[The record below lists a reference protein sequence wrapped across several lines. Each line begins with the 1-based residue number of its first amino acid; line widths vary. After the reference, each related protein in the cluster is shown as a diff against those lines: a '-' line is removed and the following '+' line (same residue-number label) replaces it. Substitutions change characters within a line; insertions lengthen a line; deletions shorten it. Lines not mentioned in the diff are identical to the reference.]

1 MTNGKRTIDNPN
13 IVGTDQSINSFEL
26 YILSTKKE
34 YQEQSKKH
42 RRLCIWSVFSCCA
55 ISGTTVIAA
64 TRSIDAVTT
73 AKVFKPSPFDRH
85 TMNVMSIGI
94 SSNPAIMT
102 PVL

>member
-26 YILSTKKE
+26 YILSTKRISK
-34 YQEQSKKH
+34 QSKTPQIMH
-42 RRLCIWSVFSCCA
+42 LVSFFCCA

-64 TRSIDAVTT
+64 TRSIEAVTT
-73 AKVFKPSPFDRH
+73 AKVFKPPPFDRH

-94 SSNPAIMT
+94 SSSPAIMT

>member
-26 YILSTKKE
+26 YILSTKRISKA
-34 YQEQSKKH
+34 EQNTADYAFGK
-42 RRLCIWSVFSCCA
+42 FFCCA

-73 AKVFKPSPFDRH
+73 AKVFKPPPFDRH